1 MQIKRIESSPTR
13 WHRLVVNR
21 DDTTEAMNI
30 HGGVLVRTT
39 AQTIQL
45 FRESS
50 PSTSLTFIPG
60 LVVAQRWEVEL
71 VKADPCEGREA
82 FIGLARVVLLST
94 PLMIHDEGNRSRGMM
109 LEASGSK
116 PARFRLFSADETMPT
131 PPDEIV
137 RAIAENRRPPTEVE
151 ALRAELEAARQ
162 ELTDIE
168 LAVADHD
175 PLAGPEDLAGRL
187 RELLGQQGD
196 RRKLLV
202 LREDVQSWTNNY
214 AMQGEDELH
223 RLTRDFG
230 QRLTAIIDANP
241 SEGSDGE

>member
-1 MQIKRIESSPTR
+1 M
-13 WHRLVVNR
+13 
-21 DDTTEAMNI
+21 
-30 HGGVLVRTT
+30 T
-39 AQTIQL
+39 A
-45 FRESS
+45 
-50 PSTSLTFIPG
+50 
-60 LVVAQRWEVEL
+60 
-71 VKADPCEGREA
+71 
-82 FIGLARVVLLST
+82 
-94 PLMIHDEGNRSRGMM
+94 
-109 LEASGSK
+109 GSK
-116 PARFRLFSADETMPT
+116 GYVFRIFNADVEMPR

-175 PLAGPEDLAGRL
+175 PLASPEDLAGRL